1 MIKIIKWKNIYFY
14 VTRMNVKYTYPYI
27 INFNS
32 TNKKLCGYDSE
43 GTELNFPNDVV
54 CPINNF
60 IINHSPIPL
69 SEEEE
74 YEWVTKQI
82 NNNIYIH
89 YTNKYFDGKILVNF
103 KIIDYYND
111 IKYIYN

>member
-1 MIKIIKWKNIYFY
+1 MEKYLFLCDKNECKIY
-14 VTRMNVKYTYPYI
+14 YPYI
-27 INFNS
+27 INNNS
-32 TNKKLCGYDSE
+32 TKTKSSGYDSE
-43 GTELNFPNDVV
+43 YNELYFTNDVV